1 VTTSRWI
8 KDATGNAVSQV
19 GPGTVVRLEA
29 DGAVPVAGVIRV
41 VECPEPAIRRVL
53 TLLGRHRRR
62 PLTTLRW
69 DPWSGSDSY
78 PAVRSGTWLVGEMPP
93 AEKVTRAVALFEHH
107 RSPPLLIGGP
117 VQWQL
122 EERRGLS
129 LEAGGSVATLGNLRA
144 RVGLGRSVTL
154 DGTAYAPVDP
164 LIRADV
170 LVPGDDQFV
179 EHYRRVLEDIAFV
192 YRVRPTLMINTF
204 FETLDETFPTDW
216 ALQIVT
222 SGPIDLALRAGETVE
237 YSFTLDNVPR
247 TGLPLIVAGFGER
260 GALMSASDLAVI
272 RPLS

>member
-1 VTTSRWI
+1 
-8 KDATGNAVSQV
+8 
-19 GPGTVVRLEA
+19 
-29 DGAVPVAGVIRV
+29 
-41 VECPEPAIRRVL
+41 
-53 TLLGRHRRR
+53 
-62 PLTTLRW
+62 
-69 DPWSGSDSY
+69 
-78 PAVRSGTWLVGEMPP
+78 MPP